1 MYAPWMMYYYYPQ
14 PYMPWQ
20 YQYWPQQLCPSCRQP
35 NFQCWCNQRPWAIL
49 PQDIQVDD
57 SSSPKEVFVGGIY
70 DTHFT
75 LEYMPVTGAT
85 NPAVKL
91 TITDDGNTSTWD
103 DASISDEYHV
113 KSDFPKVSP
122 GAKAT
127 LETTEALARLRWF
140 EVVEY

>member
-1 MYAPWMMYYYYPQ
+1 
-14 PYMPWQ
+14 
-20 YQYWPQQLCPSCRQP
+20 
-35 NFQCWCNQRPWAIL
+35 
-49 PQDIQVDD
+49 VDD
-57 SSSPKEVFVGGIY
+57 TSSPKEVFVGGIY

-85 NPAVKL
+85 NPVIKL

-103 DASISDEYHV
+103 DTSITDEYHV

-127 LETTEALARLRWF
+127 LETTETLARLRWF